1 MLVSCHEVRCR
12 EDLNMTINMCVCVD
26 RDGVQM
32 ILDMFTTLGL
42 PANRTKTVELELEA
56 VHSSL

>member
-1 MLVSCHEVRCR
+1 MS
-12 EDLNMTINMCVCVD
+12 IKMCVCVD

-32 ILDMFTTLGL
+32 IFDMFTTLGL
-42 PANRTKTVELELEA
+42 PENRTNTVELELEA